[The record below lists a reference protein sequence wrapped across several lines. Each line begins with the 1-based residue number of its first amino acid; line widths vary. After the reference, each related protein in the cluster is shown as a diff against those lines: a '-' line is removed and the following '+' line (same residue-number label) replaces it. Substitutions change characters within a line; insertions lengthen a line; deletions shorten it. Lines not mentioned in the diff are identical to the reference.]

1 MAETDSQLQA
11 QIAKLQSTAETVRK
25 TELAGVIAKI
35 RVAVTAYGITP
46 EYPFGGKSKK
56 SLQTKSVAAP

>member
-1 MAETDSQLQA
+1 MAQTDSQLQA

-46 EYPFGGKSKK
+46 EDLFGGKSKK
-56 SLQTKSVAAP
+56 SLATKSVAVP